1 MKYLA
6 ELNEGDS
13 LSDVYLCKYKAQ
25 AETRNGKPYY
35 NVILQDKTGTLDAKV
50 WEINSSGIADFDAM
64 DYIYVHGD
72 VTRYQGAL
80 QGSLRRVK
88 VAVDGEYIPSDY
100 LPVSPFDGE
109 NMYNDLKAVIET
121 VGNPYLKKLLKAFF
135 IEDKEFTEKF
145 RMSSA
150 AKSIHHS
157 FVGGLIQHTLA
168 VTRLCKYYVKVYPAL
183 NHDLLISAA
192 LLHDIGKTRE
202 ISGFPQNDYTDDG
215 QLLGHIVMG
224 SEMIGRKAEDIEGFP
239 PKLLSELQHCILA
252 HHGEYEFG
260 SPKKPA
266 LMEALALNM
275 ADNTDAKMETFS
287 EILGTLSPERRDQW
301 MGYNRLFESN
311 IRKAGDWKEQ

>member
-1 MKYLA
+1 MKYLS
-6 ELNEGDS
+6 ELNEGDR
-13 LSDVYLCKYKAQ
+13 LSDIYLCKYKAQ
-25 AETRNGKPYY
+25 AETRNGKPYF

-50 WEINSSGIADFDAM
+50 WEVNSDAIADFDTM

-80 QGSLRRVK
+80 QGTLKRIK
-88 VAVDGEYIPSDY
+88 VARDGEFIPSDY
-100 LPVSPFDGE
+100 LPVSPFDSDS
-109 NMYNDLKAVIET
+109 MYNDLKAVIET
-121 VGNPYLKKLLKAFF
+121 VKNPHLNLLLKSFF
-135 IEDKEFTEKF
+135 IEDKEFIEKF
-145 RMSSA
+145 RKSSA

-168 VTRLCKYYVKVYPAL
+168 VTRLCKYYTKAYPAL
-183 NHDLLISAA
+183 DHDLLISAA

-224 SEMIGRKAEDIEGFP
+224 SEMIRIKADQIQDFP
-239 PKLLSELQHCILA
+239 PRLLSELQHCILA

-287 EILGTLSPERRDQW
+287 EILNSLTLDRKDQW
-301 MGYNRLFESN
+301 LGFNRVFDSN
-311 IRKAGDWKEQ
+311 IRKAGDWKGN